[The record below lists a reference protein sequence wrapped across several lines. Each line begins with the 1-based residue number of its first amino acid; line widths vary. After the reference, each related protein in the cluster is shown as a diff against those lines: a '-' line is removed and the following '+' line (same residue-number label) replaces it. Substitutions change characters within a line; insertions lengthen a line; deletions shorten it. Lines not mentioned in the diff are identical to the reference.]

1 MSLAE
6 KENLISDLETQN
18 EMLRSG
24 TGVAADDDGKK
35 RQNEELVAACESD
48 KVAASRAMAQNEQLK
63 EQLQE
68 LQMAVIKLV
77 YTRTTTITQDCDH
90 PFHAIFLFRRTTR
103 RRPSRTWTPCAGGS
117 APPSPATARAGVSWD
132 PSAGRCRR
140 SGRQSRSW
148 IAPWSS

>member
-77 YTRTTTITQDCDH
+77 YTRTST
-90 PFHAIFLFRRTTR
+90 
-103 RRPSRTWTPCAGGS
+103 
-117 APPSPATARAGVSWD
+117 
-132 PSAGRCRR
+132 
-140 SGRQSRSW
+140 
-148 IAPWSS
+148 